1 LCGWETRERHH
12 KTRAREFSE
21 VPLTLC
27 RSLPPPPPPF
37 SSTDDLST
45 SFPTFGPTHSALNR
59 SDLGFLA
66 WSDCMCPGHVGP
78 WTAAGV
84 SPNNFGS
91 TGGVVALFNRTLGTL
106 VLSALDNYMTAGL
119 TWSASLNNVF
129 GAGFNG
135 NLDGIPAGWK
145 HQTVLVAGV
154 GVNDTMNAWGDIL
167 LAAGGKTRTPID
179 GDFQTSYLSYWTDNG
194 AYVSAR
200 QESGGRAWWESS
212 SSLSSPAHPPTHAHP
227 SPSPHSPHHRSTTT
241 TPSLAR
247 TTSRL
252 C

>member
-1 LCGWETRERHH
+1 
-12 KTRAREFSE
+12 
-21 VPLTLC
+21 
-27 RSLPPPPPPF
+27 
-37 SSTDDLST
+37 
-45 SFPTFGPTHSALNR
+45 
-59 SDLGFLA
+59 
-66 WSDCMCPGHVGP
+66 MCPGHVGP

-91 TGGVVALFNRTLGTL
+91 TGGVVALFNKTLGTL

-200 QESGGRAWWESS
+200 QESGERAWWESS
-212 SSLSSPAHPPTHAHP
+212 SSLTSPAHPPTHAHP
-227 SPSPHSPHHRSTTT
+227 SPSPHSPH
-241 TPSLAR
+241 PSQYYYNTIPGQNYEQTMLAVQQYWAGLDLPVR
-247 TTSRL
+247 AFQFDSCACGGEGSGGDDL
-252 C
+252 CAAASGDMPRPAPRA

>member
-1 LCGWETRERHH
+1 
-12 KTRAREFSE
+12 
-21 VPLTLC
+21 
-27 RSLPPPPPPF
+27 
-37 SSTDDLST
+37 
-45 SFPTFGPTHSALNR
+45 
-59 SDLGFLA
+59 
-66 WSDCMCPGHVGP
+66 MCPGHVGP

-91 TGGVVALFNRTLGTL
+91 TGGVVALFNKTLGTL

-194 AYVSAR
+194 AYVSAQLR
-200 QESGGRAWWESS
+200 VGGEGLVGILI
-212 SSLSSPAHPPTHAHP
+212 LSPPPSIPPPTHTPLLRHSLPIIAVLLQHHP
-227 SPSPHSPHHRSTTT
+227 WPELRADYARRPAVLGGPRPPS
-241 TPSLAR
+241 AR
-247 TTSRL
+247 IPVRQL
-252 C
+252 CVRRGREWGR